1 MQDSKMQNLKI
12 SKKNILKKNLYL
24 ARYYEKYLKDYGEG
38 VKPVKLKDSKG
49 NYAKSALVL
58 VYLARNHPHTKA

>member
-1 MQDSKMQNLKI
+1 MKNTLKI
-12 SKKNILKKNLYL
+12 M
-24 ARYYEKYLKDYGEG
+24 GG